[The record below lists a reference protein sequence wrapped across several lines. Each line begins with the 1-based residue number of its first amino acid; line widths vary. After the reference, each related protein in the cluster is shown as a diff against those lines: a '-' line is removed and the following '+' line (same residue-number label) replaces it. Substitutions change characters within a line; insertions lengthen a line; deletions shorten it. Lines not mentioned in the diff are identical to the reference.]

1 MPRHV
6 SALAVVASGTMSETI
21 MMIFTKICLV
31 RFFLVVMQ
39 ASFYSCQIWVV
50 LNAVIVELAWGIFRL
65 NSRGSFAIPL
75 K

>member
-1 MPRHV
+1 
-6 SALAVVASGTMSETI
+6 

-31 RFFLVVMQ
+31 RFLLVVMQ